1 MVTTKPVNES
11 SCVCKIPGNA
21 RIFETK
27 IFDTCILKKVD
38 LTLRIKIKVSIQS
51 YQRMYPYL

>member
-1 MVTTKPVNES
+1 MVTAKPVNES

-38 LTLRIKIKVSIQS
+38 LTLRIKIKV
-51 YQRMYPYL
+51 